1 MRALV
6 AVATVLISSAVAL
19 AQPVITSVTP
29 PEGPLAGGN
38 VVTIAGEDLY
48 APHCPAACEPA
59 VTFGGAPAAVI
70 AYEARKIVVVAPR
83 HAAGIAAVAV
93 TRAGET
99 ATKADGYAYGG
110 TGWERVLVPFG
121 IASRVSGGAHSV
133 WANEFGA
140 FNDSAEPVT
149 VYSDPSCETCPSK
162 EIAPNRGAQLDDV
175 AARRNGA
182 AGSFVWVRRPAQ
194 ESLSYQLQII
204 DISQRGSTGTEVPVV
219 SEREVFAGRT
229 IQLFNIPLGPMTR
242 SNLRIYDFDGP
253 TGRDVTIR
261 LYGSRIGGYLGERTV
276 RISASDAPIPEF
288 PTAPGF
294 AFVALEQ
301 LPELEGI
308 TGALRVEIVTSP
320 EQRLWAFVAVTSN
333 RTNTVRTVTPQT
345 GADRTATTPAE

>member
-1 MRALV
+1 MRALAVV
-6 AVATVLISSAVAL
+6 AAFVISSTVAF
-19 AQPVITSVTP
+19 AQPTITSITP
-29 PEGPLAGGN
+29 AEGPLAGGN
-38 VVTIAGEDLY
+38 VVTIAGENLY
-48 APHCPAACEPA
+48 VPHCPAACEPA
-59 VTFGGAPAAVI
+59 VSFGGVPATVV
-70 AYEARKIVVVAPR
+70 AYEARRIVVVAPR
-83 HAAGIAAVAV
+83 HAGGMAAVAV
-93 TRAGET
+93 TRSGET
-99 ATKADGYAYGG
+99 ATKAEGYAYGG

-133 WANEFGA
+133 WANEFGG
-140 FNDSAEPVT
+140 FNDSATPVT

-182 AGSFVWVRRPAQ
+182 SGSFVWVRRPAQ
-194 ESLSYQLQII
+194 ESLSYHLQII
-204 DISQRGSTGTEVPVV
+204 DISERGSTGTEVPVV

-229 IQLFNIPLGPMTR
+229 IQLFNIPLGSLTR

-261 LYGSRIGGYLGERTV
+261 LYGSRIGGYLGERKV
-276 RISASDAPIPEF
+276 RISASDSPIPEF

-308 TGALRVEIVTSP
+308 TGALRVEIETSAD
-320 EQRLWAFVAVTSN
+320 QRLWAFVAVTSN
-333 RTNTVRTVTPQT
+333 RTNNVRTVTPQT
-345 GADRTATTPAE
+345 GADRTATSPAE

>member
-1 MRALV
+1 MRVLLV
-6 AVATVLISSAVAL
+6 VATAFVSAAAAL
-19 AQPVITSVTP
+19 AQPVVTSVTP
-29 PEGPLAGGN
+29 SEGPVAGGT
-38 VVTIAGEDLY
+38 VVMISGENLY
-48 APHCPAACEPA
+48 VPHCPAACDPT
-59 VTFGGAPAAVI
+59 VTFGGAPAIVI
-70 AYEARKIVVVAPR
+70 AYEARRIVVVAPQ
-83 HAAGIAAVAV
+83 HAAGNADVAV
-93 TRAGET
+93 SRAGET
-99 ATKADGYAYGG
+99 ATKADAFAYGG
-110 TGWERVLVPFG
+110 TGWERVLVPFA
-121 IASRVSGGAHSV
+121 ILSRVSGGGRSV

-140 FNDSAEPVT
+140 FNDGGKPVT

-182 AGSFVWVRRPAQ
+182 AGSFIWVRRPAQ
-194 ESLSYQLQII
+194 ESLSYHLFIT
-204 DISQRGSTGTEVPVV
+204 DITQRGGTGTETPVV
-219 SEREVFAGRT
+219 SERDVFAGRT
-229 IQLFNIPLGPMTR
+229 IQLFDIPLGPLTR

-261 LYGSRIGGYLGERTV
+261 LYGSRIGGFLGERTV

-333 RTNTVRTVTPQT
+333 RTNQVRTVTPQT
-345 GADRTATTPAE
+345 GSNRAFETTE